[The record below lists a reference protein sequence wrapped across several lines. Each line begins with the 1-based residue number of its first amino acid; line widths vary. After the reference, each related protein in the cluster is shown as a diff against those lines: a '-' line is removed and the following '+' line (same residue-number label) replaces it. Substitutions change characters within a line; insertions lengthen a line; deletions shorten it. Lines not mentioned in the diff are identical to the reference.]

1 MRNRAVQ
8 IEVLLYAENV
18 YLEGIGSEER
28 LELKKK
34 KKKVSAFAI
43 NLIFHNDFR
52 IFFLR
57 QVYFP
62 MEGEQKRKTNACH
75 LGTIK

>member
-1 MRNRAVQ
+1 MNKTLIIRKRMRNRAVQ

-34 KKKVSAFAI
+34 KKKIFQLLL
-43 NLIFHNDFR
+43 LI
-52 IFFLR
+52 
-57 QVYFP
+57 
-62 MEGEQKRKTNACH
+62 
-75 LGTIK
+75 